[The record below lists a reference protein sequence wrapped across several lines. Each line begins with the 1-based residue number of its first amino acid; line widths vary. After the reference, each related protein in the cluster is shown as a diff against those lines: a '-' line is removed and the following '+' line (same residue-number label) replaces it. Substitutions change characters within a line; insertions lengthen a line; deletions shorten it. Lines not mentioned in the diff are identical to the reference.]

1 MGFDTLPLERCQL
14 NPLGRKSV
22 KEYFLSRGISNSL
35 QPRLDSAALG
45 FLVFGLHSDGDHHV
59 ARDRFHDAFRTGRK
73 GCSPGSRENYDL
85 RQDLFKLMCDAACA
99 RDRLNGGCS
108 ITISLSGALR
118 PGSHVTPENIKADV
132 YLPRY
137 LIEERPHFKP
147 IIAALVQTFIEN
159 IGVEISERWLRGA
172 AAMHWDFRG
181 GETTALPGALPIF
194 PESANDSCHYVF
206 WGHTAGELEELIAA
220 EQDPGHDAH
229 QHAPEGTGPDPEVV
243 RLTEEILRLNAE
255 NARLRE
261 LSEQQAAEI
270 VALRAAEQQRAE
282 EVRFTFDPKPP
293 SASMSQAP
301 TPRATSPLPVPAS
314 VGSTPSGDQ
323 RRSKARSTR
332 SEENTAAS
340 DDIRATATPTPT
352 PKKASR
358 AARSHAHIEPGVS
371 AIPSSKASSTS
382 ASRRANTPV
391 YVVPLGSPFS
401 TPVRGSA
408 SPTRPPLHHVSPISV
423 PSSDSETESS
433 VTVSSYA
440 SSARTTFLRS
450 PTSAR
455 AASSRNLFSSRPTS
469 SHNPHNPF
477 LQRTLSSQATSSG
490 HTPLT
495 EPLPFVAGFGVHSAR
510 YIVSI
515 GHTKLGNNTVQ
526 RVFDLYP
533 SVLWVDELVKALEIA
548 KDQALELACAML
560 RDCEDQGLVP
570 LEG

>member
-1 MGFDTLPLERCQL
+1 MQKLHEHAQYGNAHLALKKGAHERYAHPNSPMGFDTLPLERCQL

-85 RQDLFKLMCDAACA
+85 RQDLFKLMCDAVSLPNASLSLPAYQKQACA

-282 EVRFTFDPKPP
+282 EGTLLSLLTVFPWLTSLQQCALPSIQSRRPPACRRLQLLVLLRLCRYRLPWAAPLQATRGALRRARHVLKRTQRPRMIFAPRRLQPLLPKRPP
-293 SASMSQAP
+293 APRGLMLILSQASQLSHRPRHRLPQLVGAP
-301 TPRATSPLPVPAS
+301 THL
-314 VGSTPSGDQ
+314 STWY
-323 RRSKARSTR
+323 
-332 SEENTAAS
+332 
-340 DDIRATATPTPT
+340 
-352 PKKASR
+352 
-358 AARSHAHIEPGVS
+358 HL
-371 AIPSSKASSTS
+371 
-382 ASRRANTPV
+382 
-391 YVVPLGSPFS
+391 VVPSPRQS
-401 TPVRGSA
+401 GAVR
-408 SPTRPPLHHVSPISV
+408 PRHV
-423 PSSDSETESS
+423 
-433 VTVSSYA
+433 
-440 SSARTTFLRS
+440 LRC
-450 PTSAR
+450 T
-455 AASSRNLFSSRPTS
+455 
-469 SHNPHNPF
+469 
-477 LQRTLSSQATSSG
+477 
-490 HTPLT
+490 
-495 EPLPFVAGFGVHSAR
+495 
-510 YIVSI
+510 
-515 GHTKLGNNTVQ
+515 
-526 RVFDLYP
+526 
-533 SVLWVDELVKALEIA
+533 
-548 KDQALELACAML
+548 M
-560 RDCEDQGLVP
+560 
-570 LEG
+570 